1 MDEQRSQELI
11 YVAMEDTY
19 STDVTLID
27 VDVDPT
33 VDLVEKGEE
42 EEEGADNDANVDKD
56 ILFGEEGDPLAVISV
71 LQSLLSLPMDEM
83 GSAARD
89 GIGQLNLKKTGSVN
103 YETKPKLLLEC
114 WLTPSRKSTMHN

>member
-1 MDEQRSQELI
+1 
-11 YVAMEDTY
+11 MENAD

-42 EEEGADNDANVDKD
+42 EEEEEGADNDANIDKD
-56 ILFGEEGDPLAVISV
+56 ILFGEEGDPSAVISV

-83 GSAARD
+83 ASTARD
-89 GIGQLNLKKTGSVN
+89 GIGRLNLKKTGYVN
-103 YETKPKLLLEC
+103 YETNHKLLLEC
-114 WLTPSRKSTMHN
+114 WLTPVHENQ